1 MMLLDVFH
9 TVDCLFGTRASS
21 TAFEKLKS
29 SFSRHLICSLS
40 PSRGLN
46 TPHKHISTVNCEAS
60 IEDRGRCD
68 ETFSGCERTFS
79 S

>member
-1 MMLLDVFH
+1 MMLLDVFY
-9 TVDCLFGTRASS
+9 TVDCLFGARAWS
-21 TAFEKLKS
+21 TAFERLK
-29 SFSRHLICSLS
+29 SRHLICSLS

-60 IEDRGRCD
+60 IEERGRCD